1 MSQGNG
7 AAAGGPI
14 PARALGHAAV
24 LLADSQDAVGY
35 FLAALED
42 RLPAVD
48 TRALKWTALTQPR
61 PCTYADL
68 KAGPW
73 AWRIVLDPQGPTEGL
88 RASLA
93 SCADTTR
100 LPVAHAPQW
109 DEAPAEVLIAE
120 SLQRSHASVLVFL
133 TEAPEDATAMEAMRA
148 LNQAVWAW
156 MDAGAL
162 LLSWPEGRTAWSK
175 AHLDDFRPN
184 VLGPEEL
191 GLFVSCGP
199 VDLEGQQLTRTY
211 GLGQFGLPDLVFGGP
226 VDAAV
231 VAGAAGLAVARE
243 KGLSVGDRLEHGEGK
258 WRVATPA
265 TESDQAALKSRF
277 GLLVLLPA

>member
-1 MSQGNG
+1 MIRGNG
-7 AAAGGPI
+7 AASAGPI
-14 PARALGHAAV
+14 PPRALGHAAV
-24 LLADSQDAVGY
+24 LLQDSQDAVSY
-35 FLAALED
+35 FLAALEE
-42 RLPAVD
+42 RLPALD
-48 TRALKWTALTQPR
+48 TRALQWTALTHPR

-68 KAGPW
+68 KTGPW
-73 AWRIVLDPQGPTEGL
+73 SWRVVLDPQEPSEGL
-88 RASLA
+88 RASLEA
-93 SCADTTR
+93 CGLTTR
-100 LPVAHAPQW
+100 LPVAHAPEWNDGPPEQLVA
-109 DEAPAEVLIAE
+109 D
-120 SLQRSHASVLVFL
+120 SLRKCHASVLVFL
-133 TEAPEDATAMEAMRA
+133 TEAPEDATALEAMRA

-199 VDLEGQQLTRTY
+199 VELEGQQLTRTY
-211 GLGQFGLPDLVFGGP
+211 GMGQFGLPDLVFGGP
-226 VDAAV
+226 VDPAV
-231 VAGAAGLAVARE
+231 VAAAAGFAVGRE
-243 KGLSVGDRLEHGEGK
+243 KGLNVGDKLESGELR

-265 TESDQAALKSRF
+265 TTSEQEGLKSRF

>member
-7 AAAGGPI
+7 SASGGPI
-14 PARALGHAAV
+14 PSRALGHAAV
-24 LLADSQDAVGY
+24 LLADSQDAVSY

-48 TRALKWTALTQPR
+48 TRKLQWTALTHPR
-61 PCTYADL
+61 PCTYADIQ
-68 KAGPW
+68 AGPW
-73 AWRIVLDPQGPTEGL
+73 SWRVVLDPQSPTEGL
-88 RASLA
+88 AASLVA
-93 SCADTTR
+93 CGATTR

-109 DEAPAEVLIAE
+109 PEAPAELLVAGALADAG
-120 SLQRSHASVLVFL
+120 ASVLVFL
-133 TEAPEDATAMEAMRA
+133 TEAPEDSTPMETMRA
-148 LNQAVWAW
+148 LNQVVWAW

-162 LLSWPEGRTAWSK
+162 LLAWPEGRTAWSK

-199 VDLEGQQLTRTY
+199 VELEGQQLTRTY

-226 VDAAV
+226 VEPPV
-231 VAGAAGLAVARE
+231 VAGAAALAVARE
-243 KGLSVGDRLEHGEGK
+243 RGLGVGDRLESGEQQ
-258 WRVATPA
+258 WRVATEA
-265 TESDQAALKSRF
+265 TESATLKSRF
-277 GLLVLLPA
+277 GVLVLLPA

>member
-1 MSQGNG
+1 MSRGNG
-7 AAAGGPI
+7 AATAGPI
-14 PARALGHAAV
+14 PSRALGHAAV
-24 LLADSQDAVGY
+24 LLQDSQDAVSY

-48 TRALKWTALTQPR
+48 TRSLQWTALTAPR

-73 AWRIVLDPQGPTEGL
+73 SWRVVLDPQHPTEGL
-88 RASLA
+88 RASLEL
-93 SCADTTR
+93 CGQTTR
-100 LPVAHAPQW
+100 LPVPHAPQW
-109 DEAPAEVLIAE
+109 NEAPPEALVSGA
-120 SLQRSHASVLVFL
+120 LQRARASVLVFL
-133 TEAPEDATAMEAMRA
+133 TEAPEDSTAVEAMRA

-162 LLSWPEGRTAWSK
+162 LLAWPEGRTAWSK

-199 VDLEGQQLTRTY
+199 VELEGQQLTRTY

-226 VDAAV
+226 VDPAV
-231 VAGAAGLAVARE
+231 VAGAASLAVARE
-243 KGLSVGDRLEHGEGK
+243 KGLSVGDRLESGEQR

-265 TESDQAALKSRF
+265 TESEQASLKSRF